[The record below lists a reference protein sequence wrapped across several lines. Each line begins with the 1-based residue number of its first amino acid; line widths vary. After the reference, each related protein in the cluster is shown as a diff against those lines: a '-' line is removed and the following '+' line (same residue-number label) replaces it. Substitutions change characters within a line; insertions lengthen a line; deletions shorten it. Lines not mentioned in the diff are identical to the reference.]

1 MKKWIRLLTIDLL
14 KALPIILF
22 YGLARMLPVHFS
34 SFLFGKLARFL
45 GPFLSVHKLGLKNM
59 RLAFPDKTS
68 QEQEKILR
76 NVWENLGRIAG
87 EFPHV
92 PSIVKNRVTVD
103 GQEVLEKALLS
114 DKPILF
120 MAGHFGNWEL
130 PHYVIVGQGKEI
142 ALISRPPNNPWVKKL
157 FDWVRSHPLVPI
169 FFKSSEGSRQIM
181 KHLQNRGRLGVL
193 FDQRLSDGTPL
204 PFFNYPALTALGP
217 AKLAKKY
224 GALMIPVEVERLDNK
239 VRFRITFHP
248 PVKTEGSAEEIMTT
262 FNHHLEQ
269 WILKN
274 PSQWLWLHKRWKE

>member
-1 MKKWIRLLTIDLL
+1 MKKWIRLLTLDLL

-22 YGLARMLPVHFS
+22 YGLARLLPVTLS
-34 SFLFGKLARFL
+34 SNLFGKLAQWL
-45 GPFLSVHKLGLKNM
+45 GPFLSVHKLGQKN
-59 RLAFPDKTS
+59 LSLIFPEKPC
-68 QEQEKILR
+68 EEREKILKG
-76 NVWENLGRIAG
+76 VWENLGRIAG

-92 PSIVKNRVTVD
+92 PFIAKHRVTVE
-103 GQEVLEKALLS
+103 GQEVLEKVLS
-114 DKPILF
+114 ANQPVLF

-130 PHYVIVGQGKEI
+130 PHYVIIEKGKEI

-157 FDWVRSHPLVPI
+157 FDIVRAHPLVPI

-181 KHLQNRGRLGVL
+181 KHLQNKGRLGVL

-204 PFFNYPALTALGP
+204 PFFNHPALTALGP

-224 GALMIPVEVERLDNK
+224 EALMIPVEVKRLKNK
-239 VRFRITFHP
+239 VQFQVTFHP
-248 PVKTEGSAEEIMTT
+248 PVKTDGSAEGIMTI

-274 PSQWLWLHKRWKE
+274 PSQWLWLHKRWKK